1 MSIGKCIPT
10 QNNLH
15 ASRDKSDYVAREKTR
30 IERSFEKILTFY
42 IYVGSVTIIAAL
54 IWPHLPASTRTPLL
68 TGLWA
73 VFGVFCVSILVF
85 AIAYQRLYQTD
96 STHFLF
102 NEAISKRQK
111 EVVESESR
119 KELAIIA
126 KRIVLLSDLLTEFVE
141 NKAVIEP
148 KTCDVVLTSGVKYSF
163 RPGPPTMGGQFPWV
177 FLHVQDE
184 NGTAILSDCM
194 LPYSE
199 CPRKPQQFR
208 DLAHS
213 TIKTFSRE
221 TLELEQRLASLPS
234 SSARV
239 WSLLDFIYFSTIIQ
253 ATVGLGDIL
262 PNSTVVRGVVAAQIL
277 VGYVIV
283 VVGLNMVLSIFH

>member
-1 MSIGKCIPT
+1 MSKTAGKFE
-10 QNNLH
+10 
-15 ASRDKSDYVAREKTR
+15 SVAREKTS
-30 IERSFEKILTFY
+30 IERSFDKLPTLY
-42 IYVGSVTIIAAL
+42 ISAGIVTIIATL
-54 IWPHLPASTRTPLL
+54 IWSNLPATTKAPLL

-85 AIAYQRLYQTD
+85 AIAYQRLYQKN
-96 STHFLF
+96 SEHFLF

-126 KRIVLLSDLLTEFVE
+126 KRIVLMSDLLTEFVE

-148 KTCDVVLTSGVKYSF
+148 KTYDVVLTSGLKYSF
-163 RPGPPTMGGQFPWV
+163 HSMPPLGGVSSPIV
-177 FLHVQDE
+177 FLSVSDE
-184 NGTAILSDCM
+184 NGTTILSDCI

-199 CPRKPQQFR
+199 CPLKPQQFR

-213 TIKTFSRE
+213 TIKTFSRQ

-234 SSARV
+234 SSPRV
-239 WSLLDFIYFSTIIQ
+239 WSLLDFIYFSTVIQ

-262 PNSTVVRGVVAAQIL
+262 PNSTVVRCVVAAQVLI
-277 VGYVIV
+277 GYVIV
-283 VVGLNMVLSIFH
+283 LVALNMVLSIFH